1 MKTTLSIFLASLF
14 IILVAQFQSNAQ
26 NSSFKCTYEPDSHTQ
41 EISKQILEKMNFQGR
56 ANAKSRTTALTGVV
70 KIPLVVHVIEP
81 STSSSLITNAEIAAM
96 VANLNAS
103 YRATGAFAGSTDI
116 EVEFELAKQDP
127 TCAVTTGITR
137 YDASGNATYV
147 SKGVFGTGV
156 SWATVQGWRTWDK
169 KLYTNVWIVNKLD
182 NGAAGVGGPGDGLIV
197 LASAA
202 KTANEQVS
210 PHEMAHYFGLAH
222 PFLNDPTPGTQ
233 TNCNCGDGDGLADT
247 PLLTNFAIGSTC
259 QHEYLCTS
267 AAKNS
272 INPCTNA
279 PYGDIQNNIMNYLNS
294 ACGTKFTPNQKTFM
308 RNFIEINFATLLTS
322 PVLQTTPITPAA
334 VLTTPTSFCTASSAF
349 PNIGASC
356 LCSTPTAFTINGTS
370 YLGGNPNIKP
380 TLLAGGQSTFTY
392 ILTCANG
399 TTSTKTVNFYNPGLS
414 GITTACGAGNVY
426 TITYPN
432 PNNYIVTASAGTVS
446 GNSVIN
452 IPSGTNV
459 TLTVSDANGCGG
471 NQQVVQS
478 PCCSLGSSP
487 NACTPTATN
496 GIGNFFGI
504 TRFAL
509 NGTPA
514 INSLS
519 SSSGSDGSVYVD
531 KSCNTQTTVVGGNS
545 YTLTVGGFFTNTHQ
559 VKVYIDY
566 NNNGLFTDANENVAS
581 GTTSGSTGG
590 NLFTTTIVIPQTAV
604 QNTLL
609 RVRVLADASSQSN
622 SCNIVGQAGFG
633 SGQIEDYALKLESV
647 ITSVASGNW
656 ETPATW
662 DLVRIPNASDK
673 VIINDNHHVTVTTNT
688 AVAKKIE
695 YKTNAKI
702 IFATPPVT
710 KISLGF

>member
-1 MKTTLSIFLASLF
+1 MKTTLILFLASLL
-14 IILVAQFQSNAQ
+14 IILVVNFQSNAQ
-26 NSSFKCTYEPDSHTQ
+26 NSPYRCTYEPNVHTQ
-41 EISKQILEKMNFQGR
+41 EIAKQVLSKMNFQQGS
-56 ANAKSRTTALTGVV
+56 NAKSRTMALTGVV

-81 STSSSLITNAEIAAM
+81 STSSSLITDAQITAM

-103 YRATGAFAGSTDI
+103 YRATGAFAGSQDI

-127 TCAVTTGITR
+127 TCTATTGITR
-137 YDASGNATYV
+137 YDASANATYV
-147 SKGVFGTGV
+147 SKGVFSTGV

-182 NGAAGVGGPGDGLIV
+182 NGAAGVGGPGDGLIM
-197 LASAA
+197 LASVV

-222 PFLNDPTPGTQ
+222 PFANDPTPGTQ

-259 QHEYLCTS
+259 QHEYLCTT

-322 PVLQTTPITPAA
+322 PVLQATPITPAA

-370 YLGGNPNIKP
+370 YLNQNPNVKP
-380 TLLAGGQSTFTY
+380 TLSAGGQATFTY
-392 ILTCANG
+392 VLTCANG

-426 TITYPN
+426 NITFPN
-432 PNNYIVTASAGTVS
+432 PNNYVVTASAGIVS
-446 GNSVIN
+446 GNSVTN
-452 IPSGTNV
+452 IPAGTNV
-459 TLTVSDANGCGG
+459 ILTVSDANGCGG
-471 NQQVVQS
+471 NQQTVVS
-478 PCCSLGSSP
+478 PCCSSP
-487 NACTPTATN
+487 ISTAACVPTVTGATN
-496 GIGNFFGI
+496 AAGISAFVFNTINATSGLANVEGN
-504 TRFAL
+504 
-509 NGTPA
+509 
-514 INSLS
+514 
-519 SSSGSDGSVYVD
+519 YVD
-531 KSCNTQTTVVGGNS
+531 KTCNQQTVAVAGNT
-545 YTLTVGGFFTNTHQ
+545 YNVTINGFGFK
-559 VKVYIDY
+559 KVYIDF
-566 NNNGLFTDANENVAS
+566 NNNGVLNDTGEMVVNTNSNASPAADFTGTITIPTTATKGVPLRIRVKSDNFSSTNPCNLGS
-581 GTTSGSTGG
+581 GT
-590 NLFTTTIVIPQTAV
+590 L
-604 QNTLL
+604 
-609 RVRVLADASSQSN
+609 
-622 SCNIVGQAGFG
+622 
-633 SGQIEDYALKLESV
+633 SGQIEDYTLTIESV

-656 ETPATW
+656 EIPATW
-662 DLVRIPNASDK
+662 DLARIPNAVDK
-673 VIINDNHHVTVTTNT
+673 VVINDNHNVTVTTN
-688 AVAKKIE
+688 AAAAKKIE
-695 YKTNAKI
+695 YKSNAKI
-702 IFATPPVT
+702 IFATPPIT